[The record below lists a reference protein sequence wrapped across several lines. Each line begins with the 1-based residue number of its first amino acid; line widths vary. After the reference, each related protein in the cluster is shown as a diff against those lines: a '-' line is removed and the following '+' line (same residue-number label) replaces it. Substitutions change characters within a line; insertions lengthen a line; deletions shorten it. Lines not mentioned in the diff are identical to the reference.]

1 MRQGDPADLP
11 VRRLRPAPRVPAR
24 HARLHGRHSRLLHKA
39 TLMLQ
44 ATALAGVPK
53 LSVVMRKSYGVAHYA
68 MCGIGM
74 GADLLCAWPSAEISF
89 MEPETAANV
98 LRPKGQHDDEEARRA
113 FAAEIAADIRP
124 YGAAGS
130 LYVDEI
136 IHPNATRDVLA
147 AALEDM

>member
-1 MRQGDPADLP
+1 
-11 VRRLRPAPRVPAR
+11 
-24 HARLHGRHSRLLHKA
+24 
-39 TLMLQ
+39 
-44 ATALAGVPK
+44 
-53 LSVVMRKSYGVAHYA
+53 

-74 GADLLCAWPSAEISF
+74 GAELLFAWPRAEIRF
-89 MEPETAANV
+89 MEAETAATV
-98 LRPKGQHDDEEARRA
+98 LCPKGQHDDEEARRA

-147 AALEDM
+147 AALEDMAARPFHPGADRVLASYPPAWCPGTPSRTGPRGRPPGDPRRRPRTDPFTALRWPPRRCGRAT